1 MALHQLRE
9 TESQKEQNKFLH
21 DIIEN
26 DPNIIKSKEKLQVL
40 HKEHERITRLVKEHE
55 DSARE
60 ELSSEKHKEVTSHG
74 EVLTEDELINSEGEV
89 QTVKRKDENAK
100 KSKIYYPFK
109 KLIFTFSLA
118 IDRTIFFMNLI
129 DMVSEKI
136 IRIIVISNNLGY
148 SF

>member
-1 MALHQLRE
+1 MCFESCSSNTYPEGRKKTFSPLSKPIHNEAELLEVALHQLRE

-55 DSARE
+55 DGARE
-60 ELSSEKHKEVTSHG
+60 EMSSEKHKEAISHG

-100 KSKIYYPFK
+100 KSKIY
-109 KLIFTFSLA
+109 
-118 IDRTIFFMNLI
+118 
-129 DMVSEKI
+129 I
-136 IRIIVISNNLGY
+136 IYLKN
-148 SF
+148 